1 MTTSKDV
8 VTPLALSSTD
18 QIWLDLNLRCAWP
31 DHGSLLPNLSPHRH
45 FTAGAKLL
53 AEQGDE
59 FARAAWLPREGDLK
73 SECFVGW
80 NFGQRG
86 LSELLWTDPKGKP
99 HRCYTKG
106 LLEGDL

>member
-1 MTTSKDV
+1 MGNSQRNPKTDKDI

-73 SECFVGW
+73 SECFVVLVKVEHGYQVS
-80 NFGQRG
+80 GAKSLR
-86 LSELLWTDPKGKP
+86 L
-99 HRCYTKG
+99 
-106 LLEGDL
+106 